1 MGDRTQLERI
11 FELEVSNRLL
21 VEEVARLR
29 VDADEM
35 RVFVVAEKDRR
46 RKINEKM
53 KKARAGRKR

>member
-35 RVFVVAEKDRR
+35 RDWVACEKERR